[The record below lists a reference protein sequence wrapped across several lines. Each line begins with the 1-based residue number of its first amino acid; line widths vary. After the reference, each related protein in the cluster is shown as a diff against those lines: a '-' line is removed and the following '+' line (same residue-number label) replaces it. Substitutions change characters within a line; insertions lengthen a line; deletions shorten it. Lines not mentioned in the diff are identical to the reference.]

1 MHRVGPVLCAIAT
14 LIASLLPQAAARAA
28 GPGDRIAFTADGQI
42 VVLDTGTGARPR

>member
-14 LIASLLPQAAARAA
+14 LIASVPQAAARAA